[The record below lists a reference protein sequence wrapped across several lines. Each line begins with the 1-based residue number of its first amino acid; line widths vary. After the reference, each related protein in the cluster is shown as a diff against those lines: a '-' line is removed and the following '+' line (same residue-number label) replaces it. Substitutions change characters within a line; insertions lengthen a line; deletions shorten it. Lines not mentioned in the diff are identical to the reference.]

1 MFIAILFIKQ
11 IGIQARN
18 TPKIS
23 YDIYIQWNIVPV
35 FKNKRVTYFC
45 CTQND
50 IHGTILSA
58 SHVQIL
64 W

>member
-45 CTQND
+45 CTQ
-50 IHGTILSA
+50 TIFM
-58 SHVQIL
+58 VPF
-64 W
+64 